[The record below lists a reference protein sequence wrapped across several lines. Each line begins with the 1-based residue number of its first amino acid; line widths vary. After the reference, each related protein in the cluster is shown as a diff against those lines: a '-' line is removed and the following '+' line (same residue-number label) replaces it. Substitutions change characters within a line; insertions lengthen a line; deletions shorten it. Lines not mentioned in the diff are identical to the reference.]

1 MQEFTYK
8 FNLHLKSNQIVLKLL
23 FPSKLFGDT
32 NIKQNED
39 SLSRPFVNAAPR
51 ADVRK
56 KKKTFVNT
64 KRKLLTFWAKF

>member
-32 NIKQNED
+32 THKHQTE
-39 SLSRPFVNAAPR
+39 
-51 ADVRK
+51 
-56 KKKTFVNT
+56 
-64 KRKLLTFWAKF
+64 